1 MNVQYSGGSRS
12 FAKEMRSLKMSSL
25 VAGHQ
30 TWLAINREQSSEA
43 DHLTTSRQVA
53 EEFSIDHSMVV
64 QHLKQI
70 GKVKKLNKRVPHKP
84 TMNQKNRLKCHLLHN
99 NESFFDWVVMCND
112 FIQQAAATAQ
122 WSDQEAPKHFPN
134 PKLHQKKGHGHCLVA

>member
-70 GKVKKLNKRVPHKP
+70 GKVKKLNKWVPCELTEK
-84 TMNQKNRLKCHLLHN
+84 QKNHHPEVLSSLILWKN
-99 NESFFDWVVMCND
+99 NELCLNWIVTCN
-112 FIQQAAATAQ
+112 
-122 WSDQEAPKHFPN
+122 EK
-134 PKLHQKKGHGHCLVA
+134 